1 MMVLTIRKEGAEAR
15 EVRVAGDT
23 AVLGKHS
30 ACDVVLDDGRVSR
43 RHARLRAVG
52 AELLLEDLG
61 STNGTEV
68 GGRSVESERA
78 IGPAEEI
85 VIGPFHV
92 VARLAEATVAET
104 PPAPAAAGDSGTVML
119 ATTPPAAMPPPA
131 TPLAA
136 TPPIAEASDSKLGPL
151 APLAADA
158 SVTEIMVNGPEEVF
172 VERAGR
178 LELTDVRFPSA
189 QAVRD
194 LVELL
199 AHEAGRVIDERKPML
214 DARMRDGSRLN
225 AILPPL
231 SLRGP
236 CVTIRRF
243 PRNRLSAEDL
253 VSVGALS
260 APMLGFLRLAIQGNL
275 TLLVSGGTG
284 SGKTTVLN
292 ALCAF
297 VGADQRIVTIE
308 DAAELQLPQRH
319 VIPLETRPPD
329 PDGTGEVTV
338 RDLVRN
344 ALRMRPDRIVVGE
357 VRGAE
362 ALDMLL
368 AMNTGHEGSLSTVHA
383 NSAREAL
390 SRLEILV
397 LFANAELS
405 QRAIREQMLGAI
417 RLIVHTAR
425 AADGK
430 RRVTSIAELSGME
443 GDQFTLGEIFR
454 YEAAEEGKNGFRATG
469 YVPRCRDKLAERGL
483 QADNAWFQPR

>member
-1 MMVLTIRKEGAEAR
+1 MMMLTIRKEGAETR

-23 AVLGKHS
+23 AVLGKH
-30 ACDVVLDDGRVSR
+30 AGCDVVLDDGRVSR

-68 GGRSVESERA
+68 GGQSIESERA
-78 IGPAEEI
+78 IDPADDI

-92 VARLAEATVAET
+92 VARIAEATVAET

-136 TPPIAEASDSKLGPL
+136 TPLPAGASDSKLGPL
-151 APLAADA
+151 APLAADD

-172 VERAGR
+172 VEREGR

-189 QAVRD
+189 QALHD
-194 LVELL
+194 LIL
-199 AHEAGRVIDERKPML
+199 ALAREAGRVIDERRPML

-231 SLRGP
+231 ALRGP
-236 CVTIRRF
+236 CLTIRRF
-243 PRNRLSAEDL
+243 PRVRLSAEQL
-253 VSVGALS
+253 VSVASLS
-260 APMLGFLRLAIQGNL
+260 ESMLGFLRLAIQGKL
-275 TLLVSGGTG
+275 SLLVSGGTG
-284 SGKTTVLN
+284 SGKTSLLN
-292 ALCAF
+292 ALCGF
-297 VGADQRIVTIE
+297 IGEDQRIVTIE
-308 DAAELQLPQRH
+308 DAAELRLPQRH
-319 VIPLETRPPD
+319 VVPLETRPPD

-362 ALDMLL
+362 ALDMLQ

-383 NSAREAL
+383 NSPREAL
-390 SRLEILV
+390 SRLETLV
-397 LFANAELS
+397 LFAGADLPP
-405 QRAIREQMLGAI
+405 RAIREQVVGAI
-417 RLIVHTAR
+417 RLVVHIAR
-425 AADGK
+425 TDAGK

-454 YEAAEEGKNGFRATG
+454 YDAGANGESGFRATG

-483 QADNAWFQPR
+483 EADNAWFRPR

>member
-1 MMVLTIRKEGAEAR
+1 MMVLSIQREGGESR
-15 EVRVAGDT
+15 EVRLAGET
-23 AVLGKHS
+23 ALLGKH
-30 ACDVVLDDGRVSR
+30 ATCDVVLDDARVSR
-43 RHARLRAVG
+43 RHARLRVAG
-52 AELLLEDLG
+52 AKLLLEDLG

-68 GGRSVESERA
+68 GGRRIDSEEA
-78 IGPAEEI
+78 IGPEQEI
-85 VIGPFHV
+85 VIGPFHI
-92 VARLAEATVAET
+92 VARLAE
-104 PPAPAAAGDSGTVML
+104 
-119 ATTPPAAMPPPA
+119 PPAAPPTPTPAVNSEGQTVVLTPAAPPA
-131 TPLAA
+131 APSGAA
-136 TPPIAEASDSKLGPL
+136 ASAELGVL
-151 APLAADA
+151 APLAADD
-158 SVTEIMVNGPEEVF
+158 SVSEIMINGPEEIF

-178 LELTDVRFPSA
+178 LEPTGLRFPSA
-189 QAVRD
+189 EAVRE
-194 LVELL
+194 LVEGL
-199 AHEAGRVIDERKPML
+199 ARKAGRTIDERRPMI

-243 PRNRLSAEDL
+243 PSRRLSAEDL
-253 VSVGALS
+253 VSGGTLS
-260 APMLGFLRLAIQGNL
+260 ESMLGFLRLAVQGKL
-275 TLLVSGGTG
+275 SLLVSGGTG

-297 VGADQRIVTIE
+297 VGADQRIITIE
-308 DAAELQLPQRH
+308 DAAELRLPQRH

-362 ALDMLL
+362 ALDMLQ
-368 AMNTGHEGSLSTVHA
+368 AMNTGHEGSLSTLHA

-390 SRLEILV
+390 QRLETLV
-397 LFANAELS
+397 LFAGTDLP
-405 QRAIREQMLGAI
+405 QRAVREQILGAI
-417 RLIVHTAR
+417 RLIVHVAR
-425 AADGK
+425 TSDGR

-454 YEAAEEGKNGFRATG
+454 YEEAENGKGGSFRATG
-469 YVPRCRDKLAERGL
+469 YIPRCRDRLAERGL
-483 QADNAWFQPR
+483 QADNAWFRPS